1 MDIYL
6 SPLYIILAGL
16 CIVLLFSKLHLPAAL
31 IAVFSGAV
39 VFYTVY
45 LHVSMYSSEYKT
57 MSNAA
62 WVQSIGPT
70 LLTATVVL
78 MSVGYIIFFFKKNKA
93 LTEYK
98 AYVPEEKGATSK
110 PAQWNPFATS
120 SKPQT
125 AASTTSQNQSKNL
138 TKSEEREYISDLDRL
153 I

>member
-31 IAVFSGAV
+31 IAVFSGAL

-45 LHVSMYSSEYKT
+45 LHASMYSTEYKT

-62 WVQSIGPT
+62 WIQSLGPT

-78 MSVGYIIFFFKKNKA
+78 MSVGYIIFFFKQDKA
-93 LTEYK
+93 LSEYK
-98 AYVPEEKGATSK
+98 AYVPEEKGGQSK
-110 PAQWNPFATS
+110 ASSWSLFGKKSSDS
-120 SKPQT
+120 SK
-125 AASTTSQNQSKNL
+125 ANTSQSQSRNL
-138 TKSEEREYISDLDRL
+138 TKSEQKDYISDLDRL